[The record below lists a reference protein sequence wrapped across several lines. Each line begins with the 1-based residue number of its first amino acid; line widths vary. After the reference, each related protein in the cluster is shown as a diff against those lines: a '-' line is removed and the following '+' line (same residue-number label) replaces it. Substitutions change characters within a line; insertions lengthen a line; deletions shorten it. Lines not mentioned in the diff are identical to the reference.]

1 MSLFDIFRKNG
12 SQKKSSVS
20 VSSTSVSTPSNA
32 YDPWGEN
39 GIAVNNDYAIAAF
52 VRMSLSGAKIGHT
65 NDDYARYFNYRFG
78 IHDLIDFHKKVIAE
92 GYLVKAPADTV
103 LRKLKMDQLKSI
115 LVDAGLPAK
124 GKKDELVSKIA
135 ENIGFSSLGLETYYV
150 PSKKGEA
157 HLKKY
162 EYIFAVEKYEVSA
175 DEYEKQRELSPYGS
189 KPNDIIWQVLSNS
202 FNKYQLIGDY
212 GLARNRLLN
221 MAQLLEEEKRNAD
234 ALLYFCLVLYY
245 DTSGCSNGRRID
257 DLEDVIIAPAIANAI
272 CKLKQYYDPQIINRC
287 YERYALPHH
296 YISKQNFEKLLFA
309 IFNESAIDIHD
320 FAR

>member
-103 LRKLKMDQLKSI
+103 LRKL
-115 LVDAGLPAK
+115 
-124 GKKDELVSKIA
+124 
-135 ENIGFSSLGLETYYV
+135 
-150 PSKKGEA
+150 
-157 HLKKY
+157 
-162 EYIFAVEKYEVSA
+162 
-175 DEYEKQRELSPYGS
+175 
-189 KPNDIIWQVLSNS
+189 
-202 FNKYQLIGDY
+202 
-212 GLARNRLLN
+212 
-221 MAQLLEEEKRNAD
+221 
-234 ALLYFCLVLYY
+234 
-245 DTSGCSNGRRID
+245 
-257 DLEDVIIAPAIANAI
+257 
-272 CKLKQYYDPQIINRC
+272 
-287 YERYALPHH
+287 
-296 YISKQNFEKLLFA
+296 
-309 IFNESAIDIHD
+309 
-320 FAR
+320 